1 MACCDNM
8 PSWVSRWFGFA
19 DYVPTVPQLYWDVD
33 GNEQRYHLLCKQ
45 LHKLICYADMLGQKI
60 NINHDDI
67 DALEKEFE
75 KFKNGAF
82 LEFYENQLA
91 QWIATNMERIISNSV
106 KMVWFGLNDDGYFVA
121 YVPDSWDDIAFD
133 TGAIFGRSDYG
144 RLILR
149 FDAVGALDN
158 TYSYSL
164 AQPTKVNKLI
174 ADLEVNA
181 KRTDATFETLFTNLD
196 EEVILN
202 GNI

>member
-181 KRTDATFETLFTNLD
+181 KRTDATFDTLFTNLD